1 MTGRALPLSARSGF
15 WLGVMGAALLIGA
28 YLRLEQIAIQVL
40 IDDEWHA
47 VHQFI
52 TRMPRDMFLDFGY
65 ADYSIPL
72 GILDWYQ
79 AQWWGVSELTLRWP
93 MLVCGL
99 ATLVV
104 LPLYVAGP
112 LGRPTAAVFALLIA
126 QSPLLVIF
134 SRMARPYAITLLL
147 GWIAHGAYQR
157 YSPGEHATGHGT
169 ARGQVAA
176 GATYAV
182 AAALATWLHPV
193 IGPFVAAPLLWGLVQ
208 VRDVPPADRR
218 AALLRWLALAVATGA
233 LTAALVLPPL
243 LAHPLSLAAKGGI
256 DAPDAQTLLG
266 VWYAWFGTPATGVV
280 LACLA
285 LAVLGFPQVW
295 RAIPAA
301 RTGALGLLLTFLLV
315 AATGPMWSHLPV
327 TISRYLLPIVPL
339 LLLAVA
345 AGTVRLA
352 ERIAVPPTGPRRAL
366 ALLTMA
372 VPVALLAVASP
383 LAPLLRRPN
392 AQTQHLVNYIDF
404 RPDHNPYVPQFAA
417 MPLSPFWADLAA
429 RPPGSVRIAAAPF
442 YFESYD
448 WDAPRWERLSTQ
460 TVVPGYLTGLCVDRR
475 AGEMPRD
482 PRYRFANAVHLAD
495 ADDLAAKGIDFV
507 AWQKPYLLDVAGHSA
522 PIGADTASC
531 EGVLREKFGAPAFE
545 DSHIIV
551 FSVPHRNRP
560 AAHAPR

>member
-1 MTGRALPLSARSGF
+1 
-15 WLGVMGAALLIGA
+15 
-28 YLRLEQIAIQVL
+28 
-40 IDDEWHA
+40 
-47 VHQFI
+47 
-52 TRMPRDMFLDFGY
+52 
-65 ADYSIPL
+65 
-72 GILDWYQ
+72 
-79 AQWWGVSELTLRWP
+79 
-93 MLVCGL
+93 
-99 ATLVV
+99 
-104 LPLYVAGP
+104 
-112 LGRPTAAVFALLIA
+112 
-126 QSPLLVIF
+126 
-134 SRMARPYAITLLL
+134 
-147 GWIAHGAYQR
+147 
-157 YSPGEHATGHGT
+157 
-169 ARGQVAA
+169 
-176 GATYAV
+176 
-182 AAALATWLHPV
+182 TWLHPV
-193 IGPFVAAPLLWGLVQ
+193 IGPFVAAPLLWGLAQ
-208 VRDVPPADRR
+208 VRDVPPVERR

-233 LTAALVLPPL
+233 LTAAVVLPPL
-243 LAHPLSLAAKGGI
+243 LAHPLSLGAKGGI

-266 VWYAWFGTPATGVV
+266 VWYAWFGTPSTGVV

-285 LAVLGFPQVW
+285 LAALGFPQVW
-295 RAIPAA
+295 RALPAA

-366 ALLTMA
+366 RLLTMA
-372 VPVALLAVASP
+372 LPVALLAVESP

-404 RPDHNPYVPQFAA
+404 RPEHNPYIPQFAA
-417 MPLSPFWADLAA
+417 MPLSPFWADLVAQ
-429 RPPGSVRIAAAPF
+429 PPGSVRIAAAPF

-495 ADDLAAKGIDFV
+495 ADDLDAKGIDFV
-507 AWQKPYLLDVAGHSA
+507 AWQKPYLLDVAGHSEQ
-522 PIGADTASC
+522 IGGDTASC
-531 EGVLREKFGAPAFE
+531 EGVLREKFGAPTFE

-551 FSVPHRNRP
+551 FPVPHRNRP